1 MSECVLIPPQK
12 HPLKTTQFVRHNPP
26 HWLNTFAMKGN
37 KGGHM
42 KGPMVPNGP
51 MMANGPMGPGPMGP
65 CGHMGPGGE
74 MGPMVSCLMFYTLTS
89 KQEIEF

>member
-1 MSECVLIPPQK
+1 MPAADCILIHPQK

-74 MGPMVSCLMFYTLTS
+74 MGPMVSCLIVCTLSS
-89 KQEIEF
+89 K